1 MSRLRLCCLLLS
13 ILLFALPGVCHA
25 NRQQPVVAD
34 LSKHL
39 VAINAGFSGTDVLL
53 FGATDGPGDI
63 VLVVRGPPQQQ
74 IVRRKT
80 KSGPIWINGE
90 SVLFDSVPAFYLVAS
105 SAPLEEILP
114 DSVRRLHQIGLS
126 YLNLEVLEP
135 VTEDAHMTEP
145 FRQALVR
152 LKVQRGVYLTT
163 VGTIDHM
170 ANRLFRSE
178 LQFPSNV
185 PTGTYMVE
193 VYLVRDRRVV
203 SAEITPLS
211 ISRAGLG
218 AEIFLFAHDHAV
230 LYGVLAILAAAGAGW
245 FATLV
250 FRRN

>member
-1 MSRLRLCCLLLS
+1 MVRLFFVCLCMLAVLCGLS
-13 ILLFALPGVCHA
+13 ARGYA

-39 VAINAGFSGTDVLL
+39 VAINTGFSGADVLL

-74 IVRRKT
+74 IVRQRQKV
-80 KSGPIWINGE
+80 GPIWINGH
-90 SVLFDSVPAFYLVAS
+90 SILFENAPAFYHIAA

-114 DSVRRLHQIGLS
+114 DSVRRLHQIGVS
-126 YLNLEVLEP
+126 YLDL
-135 VTEDAHMTEP
+135 DAVGLAADDSHMTEP
-145 FRQALVR
+145 FRQALIR
-152 LKVQRGVYLTT
+152 LKARNGLYPTT
-163 VGTIDHM
+163 VGTVDHM

-203 SAEITPLS
+203 SAGITPLS

-218 AEIFLFAHDHAV
+218 AEIFLFAHEHAS
-230 LYGVLAILAAAGAGW
+230 LYATMAIAVAAAAGW
-245 FATLV
+245 FASFV

>member
-1 MSRLRLCCLLLS
+1 MIRLFLLCLCVSIALCGLS
-13 ILLFALPGVCHA
+13 ADGYA

-39 VAINAGFSGTDVLL
+39 VAINTGFSGTDVLL

-63 VLVVRGPPQQQ
+63 ILVVRGPPQQQ
-74 IVRRKT
+74 IVWHREKA
-80 KSGPIWINGE
+80 GPIWING
-90 SVLFDSVPAFYLVAS
+90 DSITFENVPAFYHIAA
-105 SAPLEEILP
+105 SAPLGEILP
-114 DSVRRLHQIGLS
+114 DSVRRLHQIGVS
-126 YLNLEVLEP
+126 YLNLDVVGP
-135 VTEDAHMTEP
+135 VAVDPYVVDP

-152 LKVQRGVYLTT
+152 LKARTGLYSTT
-163 VGTIDHM
+163 VGAIDHM

-193 VYLVRDRRVV
+193 VYLVRDQRVV

-218 AEIFLFAHDHAV
+218 AEIFLFAHEHAS
-230 LYGVLAILAAAGAGW
+230 LYATMAIAVAAAAGW
-245 FATLV
+245 FAAFV